1 MLMQKCV
8 AVDNHSFDVL
18 QRAFDG
24 ACWSVGIPRCARQ
37 GEIQEISETRK
48 TIALTVL
55 RCAAAGARD
64 VQALKASALN
74 SLFSRE
80 CASPLLTSSL
90 ARGRQS
96 DGGHSADDTHHSP
109 RQIANVSYPPF
120 SGHPAAAVHPFWPL
134 APILD
139 SRRPDHA

>member
-24 ACWSVGIPRCARQ
+24 ACWSVGIPRYARR
-37 GEIQEISETRK
+37 GEIKEISETRK

-64 VQALKASALN
+64 VQALKASALR
-74 SLFSRE
+74 SLFSSDR
-80 CASPLLTSSL
+80 ASPLLTGSNIVCST
-90 ARGRQS
+90 R
-96 DGGHSADDTHHSP
+96 
-109 RQIANVSYPPF
+109 
-120 SGHPAAAVHPFWPL
+120 
-134 APILD
+134 
-139 SRRPDHA
+139 